1 VLAGRWQDRLPEL
14 AAAGAAFDAVYFD
27 TYAEAYADLR
37 GFVAAAAGLGLGRV
51 VALYYHLS
59 TSYRIH

>member
-1 VLAGRWQDRLPEL
+1 MPAPHGK
-14 AAAGAAFDAVYFD
+14 AAGAEYF
-27 TYAEAYADLR
+27 EMLR
-37 GFVAAAAGLGLGRV
+37 TMLDISPKARLGLGRV